1 MFRILMDENP
11 FRKLICIYHDEK
23 PDQIREFTMVKADH
37 DGITGLLN
45 DICFNDDLFPGMKVL
60 KDGKSARTAVKG
72 VANQIVNLI
81 ISAEENRAEAEAQ
94 EVFCERFVRLR
105 IPRDHNL
112 RWFRE
117 LEEKD
122 IDDLKEN
129 YERIRAAEKS
139 EIEERIQEILDLRN
153 IESLA
158 KAEVLETNAHEAI
171 FGLAVEPSTFG
182 GLIELV
188 VEGKPR
194 QRWLVELCRAVRD
207 VSRNHWPIAIQN
219 CLRAYDP
226 IADRGELGS
235 QSNSGKMF
243 RPVVAKAFYQ
253 DDAIILHLVFSED
266 VTAMDISLVPDNVMS
281 IAKALRLG
289 YRFRWE
295 ILERYTGDDVSD
307 EEFDALENRLDSMY
321 REAQSIGLDDPKLL
335 MSQFNDQSA
344 RKINSMYDEWWKL
357 RNPEQNG
364 LLDVAMEKKDIPA
377 IRKILNGFKPLNHE
391 FLEMITK
398 RFAEDNVVPQDD
410 EGSTGE

>member
-1 MFRILMDENP
+1 M
-11 FRKLICIYHDEK
+11 
-23 PDQIREFTMVKADH
+23 
-37 DGITGLLN
+37 
-45 DICFNDDLFPGMKVL
+45 
-60 KDGKSARTAVKG
+60 
-72 VANQIVNLI
+72 
-81 ISAEENRAEAEAQ
+81 
-94 EVFCERFVRLR
+94 RLR

-112 RWFRE
+112 RWFND

-122 IDDLKEN
+122 IDDLKDK
-129 YERIRAAEKS
+129 YIRIRTAEES

-158 KAEVLETNAHEAI
+158 KSEVLDTNAHEAI
-171 FGLAVEPSTFG
+171 FGLAGEPPTFG
-182 GLIELV
+182 ELIELV
-188 VEGKPR
+188 VDGKPR
-194 QRWLVELCRAVRD
+194 QRWLIELCRAVRD
-207 VSRNHWPIAIQN
+207 VSRNHWPIAAQN
-219 CLRAYDP
+219 CVRAHDP
-226 IADRGELGS
+226 SANCGELGY
-235 QSNSGKMF
+235 QTNTGKMF
-243 RPVVAKAFYQ
+243 RPVVVNACYQ

-266 VTAMDISLVPDNVMS
+266 VTAMDNSLVPANVVS
-281 IAKALRLG
+281 IARALRLG

-357 RNPEQNG
+357 RNPEKNG
-364 LLDVAMEKKDIPA
+364 LLDVAMEKKDIPT
-377 IRKILNGFKPLNHE
+377 IRQILNDFKPLNHE
-391 FLEMITK
+391 FLELITK